1 MFKVGD
7 KVRCID
13 NTGRMGTLTIGDTYE
28 ITSVEYD
35 SNLHERYVR
44 LKNDGLEYVSSR
56 FEKVLDSNESE
67 QDTGLIDKQEHYT
80 ANGIQPIEI
89 MKANLSTEEYHGFLI
104 SNVWKYTFRYKR
116 KNGLED
122 LKKAQ
127 TYLTWLISE
136 VEELGDDIYW
146 KK

>member
-13 NTGRMGTLTIGDTYE
+13 NTGAIGMLTIGDTYE

-35 SNLHERYVR
+35 SFFHERYVR
-44 LKNDGLEYVSSR
+44 LKNDGLQYVSSR

-80 ANGIQPIEI
+80 ANGIQPIDL
-89 MKANLSTEEYHGFLI
+89 MKQNFTSEAFQGFLEGNI
-104 SNVWKYTFRYKR
+104 IKYVLRHRR
-116 KNGLED
+116 KNKVED
-122 LKKAQ
+122 LRKAM
-127 TYLTWLISE
+127 TYLTWLI
-136 VEELGDDIYW
+136 EEEE

>member
-7 KVRCID
+7 KVRVTEYSDKSYIGLQGVITEISD
-13 NTGRMGTLTIGDTYE
+13 GPYPISVNLGNVGNHAISPQQLT
-28 ITSVEYD
+28 
-35 SNLHERYVR
+35 
-44 LKNDGLEYVSSR
+44 NDDKPS
-56 FEKVLDSNESE
+56 ESE

>member
-13 NTGRMGTLTIGDTYE
+13 NTGIMGTLTIGDTYE
-28 ITSVEYD
+28 ITSVEYN

-80 ANGIQPIEI
+80 ANGIQPIDL
-89 MKANLSTEEYHGFLI
+89 MKQNFTSEAFQGFLEGNI
-104 SNVWKYTFRYKR
+104 IKYVLRHRR
-116 KNGLED
+116 KNKVED
-122 LKKAQ
+122 LRKAM
-127 TYLTWLISE
+127 TYLTWLI
-136 VEELGDDIYW
+136 EEEE